1 MLEFYFILML
11 TCTQKNDIFKSD
23 DEKRLLIKKLKNNL
37 SVLRARSNLSQNDV
51 AKIIGVSRQTYC
63 SIENNREMSWT
74 IYLALLFLF
83 DSLDETNELLSELKI
98 FS

>member
-1 MLEFYFILML
+1 MQL
-11 TCTQKNDIFKSD
+11 QKNDIFKSD